1 MSTATQ
7 FDMTGF
13 PQWARDLRRGN
24 IVAFGSF
31 PFMYLFANFTFDTYR
46 YASHGGNR
54 LYAPWPFKPA
64 GAVGHTRQDRLNILG
79 LAAGGAVLFAL
90 VDHGIVRYRRNRAE
104 REIRA
109 LAPGTPVIIRTPL
122 YEYEEEEE
130 GEYLDSETPGN
141 P

>member
-1 MSTATQ
+1 
-7 FDMTGF
+7 
-13 PQWARDLRRGN
+13 
-24 IVAFGSF
+24 
-31 PFMYLFANFTFDTYR
+31 
-46 YASHGGNR
+46 
-54 LYAPWPFKPA
+54 
-64 GAVGHTRQDRLNILG
+64 
-79 LAAGGAVLFAL
+79 LFAL

-122 YEYEEEEE
+122 YEEEEEEE